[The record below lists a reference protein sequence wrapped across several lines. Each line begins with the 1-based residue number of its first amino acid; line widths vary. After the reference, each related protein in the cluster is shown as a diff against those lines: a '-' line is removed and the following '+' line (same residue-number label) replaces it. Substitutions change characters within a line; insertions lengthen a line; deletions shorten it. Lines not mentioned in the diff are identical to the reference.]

1 MREEFPFV
9 SLTLPMSGFRLFDL
23 NPEQFRAATHPG
35 GPMLILAGAGT
46 GKTRVLTARIA
57 WLVSQA
63 IDPSS
68 ILAVTFTNK
77 AAREMRERVA
87 ASVSPEQAKQITLS
101 TFHALCVRLLRKH
114 ATLLGYKENFSIFDE
129 GDQMGLV
136 KKLAARIHDSEDPLD
151 PTLARALISK
161 AKNLGICEPE
171 TTDTALGSLFSK
183 YQNELRTLNAMDFDD
198 LLLQARTLLRDHPE
212 AREEWRSRYR
222 HILVDEFQ
230 DTNKLQLELISLLAM
245 EDHPNICVVGD
256 DDQSIYGWRGAE
268 AANLLEFELHFPDPE
283 IIKLE
288 QNYRSTDVILSVA
301 NRLILNNSR
310 RRGKKLW
317 SDRKEGD
324 PVRILLADNDKAEAE
339 FIADEIQA
347 SGPQSSKG
355 RPWTEF
361 AILYR
366 MNAQSRQFEEVL
378 RERRIP
384 YRVVGGKSF
393 FDRREVKDVVSYL
406 GALLNPDDDNAL
418 LRVLSTPPRGIGNAT
433 LQLATESGAKNG
445 KSLLAVLNDQSHLD
459 VSTVRTRSA
468 IRNFTDDWGTYRIQL
483 QTPGADPSALLRGLL
498 EECGYFEDLKKSCKS
513 EAEADGR
520 RGNVHELLNALS
532 GYCQRHPREGARG
545 FLDGLTLE
553 QEREEEKT
561 EERLGVTLITLHAA
575 KGLEF
580 SEVWVVGAEN
590 GVLPHE
596 RSKAEGTV
604 EEERRLLYVGITRAR
619 HRLTIT
625 HCATRR
631 KFGSVSSCTP
641 SPFLLELAGEG
652 VTSGSIEEI
661 LSEPLSEEESDV
673 AFARMK
679 AMLRG
684 E

>member
-1 MREEFPFV
+1 
-9 SLTLPMSGFRLFDL
+9 MSSSFRLFDL
-23 NPEQFRAATHPG
+23 NPEQFRAATHPD

-57 WLVSQA
+57 WLVSQG

-77 AAREMRERVA
+77 AAKEMRERVA
-87 ASVSPEQAKQITLS
+87 ANLSSVQAKQITLS

-114 ATLLGYKENFSIFDE
+114 AHLLGYKENFSIFDE
-129 GDQMGLV
+129 GDQLGLI
-136 KKLAARIHDSEDPLD
+136 KKIASRIHDKQDPID
-151 PTLARALISK
+151 PNLARNIISK
-161 AKNLGICEPE
+161 AKNLGMSEPE

-183 YQNELRTLNAMDFDD
+183 YQNDLRTLNAMDFDD

-212 AREEWRSRYR
+212 AREEWRARYR
-222 HILVDEFQ
+222 HIMVDEFQ
-230 DTNKLQLELISLLAM
+230 DTNKLQLELISLLAG
-245 EDHPNICVVGD
+245 DARPNICVVGD

-268 AANLLEFELHFPDPE
+268 AANLLEFERHFPDPE
-283 IIKLE
+283 VIKLE

-301 NRLILNNSR
+301 NRLIRNNSK
-310 RRGKKLW
+310 RRGKNLW

-324 PVRILLADNDKAEAE
+324 PVRILLASDDRAEAE

-347 SGPQSSKG
+347 AGPSSAKA
-355 RPWTEF
+355 RPWTDF

-393 FDRREVKDVVSYL
+393 FDRREVKDVVAYL
-406 GALLNPDDDNAL
+406 NALLNPDDDNAL
-418 LRVLSTPPRGIGNAT
+418 LRVLANPPRGIGSAT
-433 LQLATESGAKNG
+433 LQLATQAGAKNG
-445 KSLLAVLNDQSHLD
+445 KSLLGILNDPEHLS
-459 VSTVRTRSA
+459 VSSSRTRSA
-468 IRNFTDDWGTYRIQL
+468 IETFTEDWGAYRIQL
-483 QTPGADPSALLRGLL
+483 QIPGVEVASLLRGLL
-498 EECGYFEDLKKSCKS
+498 EECGYFEDLKKSCKT
-513 EAEADGR
+513 EQEADNR
-520 RGNVHELLNALS
+520 QENVRELLNALT
-532 GYCQRHPREGARG
+532 GYCQRHPKEGARG

-553 QEREEEKT
+553 QEREEEKA
-561 EERLGVTLITLHAA
+561 EERDGVTLITLHAA

-580 SEVWVVGAEN
+580 PEVWLVGAEN

-625 HCATRR
+625 HCSTRR
-631 KFGSVSSCTP
+631 KFGSVSACSP
-641 SPFLLELAGEG
+641 SPFLLELQGEG
-652 VTSGSIEEI
+652 VETESMEQI
-661 LSEPLSEEESDV
+661 LSQPLSEEESED

>member
-1 MREEFPFV
+1 
-9 SLTLPMSGFRLFDL
+9 MSGFRLFDL
-23 NPEQFRAATHPG
+23 NPEQFRAATHPD

-57 WLVSQA
+57 WLVSQGVN
-63 IDPSS
+63 PSS

-87 ASVSPEQAKQITLS
+87 ASVKSEEAKQITLS
-101 TFHALCVRLLRKH
+101 TFHALCVRLLRKDAH
-114 ATLLGYKENFSIFDE
+114 LLGYKENFSIFDE
-129 GDQMGLV
+129 GDQIGLV
-136 KKLAARIHDSEDPLD
+136 KKLAARIHDKTDPID
-151 PTLARALISK
+151 PNLARAIISK
-161 AKNLGICEPE
+161 AKNLGMSEPE

-212 AREEWRSRYR
+212 ARNEWRDRYR

-230 DTNKLQLELISLLAM
+230 DTNKLQLELVSLLAGD
-245 EDHPNICVVGD
+245 ERPNICVVGD

-268 AANLLEFELHFPDPE
+268 AANLLEFERHFPDPE
-283 IIKLE
+283 VIKLE

-301 NRLILNNSR
+301 NRLIKNNSR
-310 RRGKKLW
+310 RRGKNLW

-324 PVRILLADNDKAEAE
+324 PVRILSAVDDKTEAE

-347 SGPQSSKG
+347 AGPQSQKA
-355 RPWTEF
+355 RPWTDF

-393 FDRREVKDVVSYL
+393 FDRREVKDVVAYL
-406 GALLNPDDDNAL
+406 GALFNPDDDSAL
-418 LRVLSTPPRGIGNAT
+418 LRVLANPPRGIGSAT
-433 LQLATESGAKNG
+433 LQLATEAGAKNG
-445 KSLLAVLNDQSHLD
+445 KALLAILNDPEHLE
-459 VSTVRTRSA
+459 VSSSKTRGA
-468 IRNFTDDWGTYRIQL
+468 IQRFTEDWGTYRIQL
-483 QTPGADPSALLRGLL
+483 QTPGTDVAALLRGLL

-513 EAEADGR
+513 DAEADGR
-520 RGNVHELLNALS
+520 QENVRELLNALA

-553 QEREEEKT
+553 QEREEEKA

-580 SEVWVVGAEN
+580 PDVWLVGAED

-596 RSKAEGTV
+596 RSKAEGTI

-625 HCATRR
+625 HCSTRR
-631 KFGSVSSCTP
+631 KFGSVTSCTP
-641 SPFLLELAGEG
+641 SPFLLELKGEG
-652 VTSGSIEEI
+652 VESGSMEEI
-661 LSEPLSEEESDV
+661 LSQPLTDEESED

>member
-1 MREEFPFV
+1 
-9 SLTLPMSGFRLFDL
+9 MSSSFRLFDL
-23 NPEQFRAATHPG
+23 NPEQFRAATHPD

-57 WLVSQA
+57 WLVSQG

-77 AAREMRERVA
+77 AAKEMRERVA
-87 ASVSPEQAKQITLS
+87 ANLSLVQAKQITLS

-114 ATLLGYKENFSIFDE
+114 AHLLGYKENFSIFDE
-129 GDQMGLV
+129 GDQMGLI
-136 KKLAARIHDSEDPLD
+136 KKIASRIHDKQDPID
-151 PTLARALISK
+151 PNLARSIISK
-161 AKNLGICEPE
+161 AKNLGMSEPE

-183 YQNELRTLNAMDFDD
+183 YQNDLRTLNAMDFDD

-212 AREEWRSRYR
+212 AREEWRTRYR
-222 HILVDEFQ
+222 HIMVDEFQ
-230 DTNKLQLELISLLAM
+230 DTNKLQLELISLLAG
-245 EDHPNICVVGD
+245 DARPNICVVGD

-268 AANLLEFELHFPDPE
+268 AANLLEFERHFPDPE
-283 IIKLE
+283 VIKLE

-301 NRLILNNSR
+301 NRLIRNNSK
-310 RRGKKLW
+310 RRGKNLW

-324 PVRILLADNDKAEAE
+324 PVRILLASDDKVEAE

-347 SGPQSSKG
+347 AGPSSVKA
-355 RPWTEF
+355 RPWTDF

-393 FDRREVKDVVSYL
+393 FDRREVKDVVAYL
-406 GALLNPDDDNAL
+406 NALLNPDDDNAL
-418 LRVLSTPPRGIGNAT
+418 LRVLANPPRGIGSAT
-433 LQLATESGAKNG
+433 LQLATQAGAKNG
-445 KSLLAVLNDQSHLD
+445 KSLLGILNDPEHLS
-459 VSTVRTRSA
+459 VSSSRTRSA
-468 IRNFTDDWGTYRIQL
+468 IQTFTEDWGAYRIQL
-483 QTPGADPSALLRGLL
+483 QIPGVEVASLLRGLL
-498 EECGYFEDLKKSCKS
+498 EECGYFEDLKKSCKT
-513 EAEADGR
+513 EQEADNR
-520 RGNVHELLNALS
+520 QENVRELLNALT
-532 GYCQRHPREGARG
+532 GYCQRHPKEGARG

-553 QEREEEKT
+553 QEREEEKA
-561 EERLGVTLITLHAA
+561 EERDGVTLITLHAA

-580 SEVWVVGAEN
+580 PEVWLVGAEN

-625 HCATRR
+625 HCSTRR
-631 KFGSVSSCTP
+631 KFGSVSSCSP
-641 SPFLLELAGEG
+641 SPFLLELQGEG
-652 VTSGSIEEI
+652 VETESMEQI
-661 LSEPLSEEESDV
+661 LSQPLSEEESED

>member
-1 MREEFPFV
+1 
-9 SLTLPMSGFRLFDL
+9 
-23 NPEQFRAATHPG
+23 
-35 GPMLILAGAGT
+35 MLILAGAGT

-57 WLVSQA
+57 WLVSQGV
-63 IDPSS
+63 DPSS

-366 MNAQSRQFEEVL
+366 MNAQSRQFEEML

>member
-1 MREEFPFV
+1 
-9 SLTLPMSGFRLFDL
+9 
-23 NPEQFRAATHPG
+23 
-35 GPMLILAGAGT
+35 MLILAGAGT

-57 WLVSQA
+57 WLVSQG
-63 IDPSS
+63 IDPVS

-77 AAREMRERVA
+77 AAKEMRERVA
-87 ASVSPEQAKQITLS
+87 ASVNSEQAKKITLS

-114 ATLLGYKENFSIFDE
+114 AHLLGYRENFSIFDE

-136 KKLAARIHDSEDPLD
+136 KKIAARIHDKTDPID
-151 PTLARALISK
+151 PNLARNLISK
-161 AKNLGICEPE
+161 AKNLGMSEPE

-198 LLLQARTLLRDHPE
+198 LLLQARTLLRDHAE
-212 AREEWRSRYR
+212 ARDEWRARYR

-230 DTNKLQLELISLLAM
+230 DTNKLQLELVSLLAGD
-245 EDHPNICVVGD
+245 ERPNICVVGD

-268 AANLLEFELHFPDPE
+268 AANLLEFERHFPAPE
-283 IIKLE
+283 VIKLE

-301 NRLILNNSR
+301 NRLIRNNSR
-310 RRGKKLW
+310 RRGKNLW
-317 SDRKEGD
+317 SDRKEGEA
-324 PVRILLADNDKAEAE
+324 VRILSAVDDKTEAE

-347 SGPQSSKG
+347 AGPQSQKA
-355 RPWTEF
+355 RAWTDF

-393 FDRREVKDVVSYL
+393 FDRREVKDVVAYL

-418 LRVLSTPPRGIGNAT
+418 LRVLSNPPRGIGAAT
-433 LQLATESGAKNG
+433 LQLATEAGAKNG
-445 KSLLAVLNDQSHLD
+445 KSLLAVLNDPDHLD
-459 VSTVRTRSA
+459 VSSSRTRGA
-468 IRNFTDDWGTYRIQL
+468 IQRFTEDWGAYRIQI
-483 QTPGADPSALLRGLL
+483 QTPGVDLSGMLRGLL
-498 EECGYFEDLKKSCKS
+498 EECGYFEDLKKSCKN
-513 EAEADGR
+513 EQEADNR
-520 RGNVHELLNALS
+520 QENVHELLNALA
-532 GYCQRHPREGARG
+532 GYCQRHPREGGRG

-553 QEREEEKT
+553 QEREEEKA
-561 EERLGVTLITLHAA
+561 EERDGVTLITLHAA

-580 SEVWVVGAEN
+580 PDVWLVGAEN

-631 KFGSVSSCTP
+631 KFGSVSSCSP
-641 SPFLLELAGEG
+641 SPFLLELQGEG
-652 VTSGSIEEI
+652 VESSSMEEI
-661 LSEPLSEEESDV
+661 LSQPLTEEESED

-684 E
+684 G

>member
-1 MREEFPFV
+1 
-9 SLTLPMSGFRLFDL
+9 MSGFRLFDL
-23 NPEQFRAATHPG
+23 NPEQFRAATHPD

-57 WLVSQA
+57 WLVSQGV
-63 IDPSS
+63 DPAS

-77 AAREMRERVA
+77 AAKEMRERVA
-87 ASVSPEQAKQITLS
+87 ANVSSEQAKKITLS

-114 ATLLGYKENFSIFDE
+114 AHLLGYKENFSIFDE

-136 KKLAARIHDSEDPLD
+136 KKIAARIHDKTDPID
-151 PTLARALISK
+151 PNLARNLISK
-161 AKNLGICEPE
+161 AKNLGMSEPE

-198 LLLQARTLLRDHPE
+198 LLLQARTLLRDHAE
-212 AREEWRSRYR
+212 ARDEWRARYR
-222 HILVDEFQ
+222 HLLVDEFQ
-230 DTNKLQLELISLLAM
+230 DTNALQLELVSLLAG
-245 EDHPNICVVGD
+245 DSRPNICVVGD

-268 AANLLEFELHFPDPE
+268 AANLLEFERHFPGPE
-283 IIKLE
+283 VIKLE

-301 NRLILNNSR
+301 NRLIRNNSK
-310 RRGKKLW
+310 RRGKTLW
-317 SDRKEGD
+317 SDRKDGD
-324 PVRILLADNDKAEAE
+324 PVRILSAVDDKTEAE

-347 SGPQSSKG
+347 AGPQSQKA
-355 RPWTEF
+355 RPWTDF

-393 FDRREVKDVVSYL
+393 FDRREVKDVVAYL
-406 GALLNPDDDNAL
+406 GALLNSDDDNAL
-418 LRVLSTPPRGIGNAT
+418 LRVLANPPRGIGAAT
-433 LQLATESGAKNG
+433 LQLATEAGAKNG
-445 KSLLAVLNDQSHLD
+445 KSLLAVLNDPEHLS
-459 VSTVRTRSA
+459 VSSAKTRAA
-468 IRNFTDDWGTYRIQL
+468 IQRFTEDWGAYRIQL
-483 QTPGADPSALLRGLL
+483 QTPGVDVAGLLRGLL
-498 EECGYFEDLKKSCKS
+498 EECGYHEDLKKSCKT
-513 EAEADGR
+513 ETEADGR
-520 RGNVHELLNALS
+520 AENVHELLNALA

-553 QEREEEKT
+553 QEREEEKA
-561 EERLGVTLITLHAA
+561 EEREGVTLITLHAA

-580 SEVWVVGAEN
+580 PDVWLVGAEN

-625 HCATRR
+625 HCSTRR
-631 KFGSVSSCTP
+631 KFGSVSSCSP
-641 SPFLLELAGEG
+641 SPFLLELQGEG
-652 VTSGSIEEI
+652 VETGSMEEI
-661 LSEPLSEEESDV
+661 LSQPLTEEESED

>member
-1 MREEFPFV
+1 
-9 SLTLPMSGFRLFDL
+9 MSSSFRLFDL
-23 NPEQFRAATHPG
+23 NPEQFRAATHPD

-57 WLVSQA
+57 WLVSQG

-77 AAREMRERVA
+77 AAKEMRERVA
-87 ASVSPEQAKQITLS
+87 ANLSSVQAKQITLS

-114 ATLLGYKENFSIFDE
+114 AHLLGYKENFSIFDE
-129 GDQMGLV
+129 GDQMGLI
-136 KKLAARIHDSEDPLD
+136 KKIASRIHDKQDPID
-151 PTLARALISK
+151 PNLARNIISK
-161 AKNLGICEPE
+161 AKNLGMSEPE

-183 YQNELRTLNAMDFDD
+183 YQNDLRTLNAMDFDD

-212 AREEWRSRYR
+212 AREEWRARYC
-222 HILVDEFQ
+222 HIMVDEFQ
-230 DTNKLQLELISLLAM
+230 DTNKLQLELISLLAG
-245 EDHPNICVVGD
+245 DAHPNICVVGD

-268 AANLLEFELHFPDPE
+268 AANLLEFERHFPDPE
-283 IIKLE
+283 VIKLE

-301 NRLILNNSR
+301 NRLIRNNSK
-310 RRGKKLW
+310 RRGKNLW

-324 PVRILLADNDKAEAE
+324 PVRILLASDDKAEAE

-347 SGPQSSKG
+347 AGPSSAKA
-355 RPWTEF
+355 RPWTDF

-393 FDRREVKDVVSYL
+393 FDRREVKDVVAYL
-406 GALLNPDDDNAL
+406 NALLNPDDDNAL
-418 LRVLSTPPRGIGNAT
+418 LRVLANPPRGIGSAT
-433 LQLATESGAKNG
+433 LQLATQSGAKNG
-445 KSLLAVLNDQSHLD
+445 KSLLGILNDPEHLS
-459 VSTVRTRSA
+459 VSSSRTRSA
-468 IRNFTDDWGTYRIQL
+468 IQTFTEDWGAYRIQL
-483 QTPGADPSALLRGLL
+483 QIPGVEVASLLRGLL
-498 EECGYFEDLKKSCKS
+498 EECGYFEDLKKSCKT
-513 EAEADGR
+513 EQEADNR
-520 RGNVHELLNALS
+520 QENVRELLNALT
-532 GYCQRHPREGARG
+532 GYCQRHPKEGARG

-553 QEREEEKT
+553 QEREEEKA
-561 EERLGVTLITLHAA
+561 EERDGVTLITLHAA

-580 SEVWVVGAEN
+580 PEVWLVGAEN
-590 GVLPHE
+590 GGLPHE

-625 HCATRR
+625 HCSTRR
-631 KFGSVSSCTP
+631 KFGSVSACSP
-641 SPFLLELAGEG
+641 SPFLLELQGEG
-652 VTSGSIEEI
+652 VETESMEQI
-661 LSEPLSEEESDV
+661 LSQPLSEEESED